1 MNSPVKLAYRITI
14 ALVLALATLLSL
26 SAGAH
31 AYSVGMS
38 DQKLG
43 MWQDPRFEKLG
54 IDRVRIL
61 MSYDNVLRHDFSRY
75 DQWMQAAQ
83 ARGADVLLTIQHQ
96 QLHPRRLPSLRQYR
110 RTIQLLRERYP
121 WVTTMSAWNEA
132 NHQTQPTFRHPRRA
146 AQYYNIMREE
156 CSNCRV
162 VAADVL
168 DSSNML
174 PWLAKFKRYAHHP
187 RLWGLHN
194 YQDANKFRPL
204 GSTGTRQLLRA
215 VRGEVWLTEAGG
227 IVSFANYY
235 RGGRSGEARAARAV
249 ARTFRIARM
258 SPRIKRVYLYH
269 WDADPKFI
277 RWDSALVAASGRARP
292 ALDVVRR
299 EVNRV
304 RRGRAPAVPRLSKFP
319 GKKVPLL

>member
-26 SAGAH
+26 SARAH

-227 IVSFANYY
+227 IVRFANYY
-235 RGGRSGEARAARAV
+235 R
-249 ARTFRIARM
+249 
-258 SPRIKRVYLYH
+258 
-269 WDADPKFI
+269 
-277 RWDSALVAASGRARP
+277 
-292 ALDVVRR
+292 
-299 EVNRV
+299 
-304 RRGRAPAVPRLSKFP
+304 
-319 GKKVPLL
+319 